1 MPETRFHSVRYF
13 TAESLRTAIT
23 RYATNVYQSSGK
35 SNEYLY
41 LLHMQLSIIL
51 FLHREVLLRNSVCMC
66 KSEEWTGVHS
76 VNFGN
81 INFGPQ
87 SSIKQRVCKTN
98 NKYVFHSYVLLV
110 IKTSSQIRYCSNKC
124 PQRLFDFEALRC
136 NALWLMVLKKRLSSQ
151 RGKGKLNS

>member
-1 MPETRFHSVRYF
+1 MLQQMSHFFENAWDTLSFCPLFYRRI
-13 TAESLRTAIT
+13 TAYRNNAIC
-23 RYATNVYQSSGK
+23 YKCLPVIYSSGK

-41 LLHMQLSIIL
+41 LLHMQLWIIL

-66 KSEEWTGVHS
+66 KWEEWTGVHS

-110 IKTSSQIRYCSNKC
+110 IKTSSQI
-124 PQRLFDFEALRC
+124 P
-136 NALWLMVLKKRLSSQ
+136 
-151 RGKGKLNS
+151 